1 MKVEGFFL
9 FNFVSVC
16 YSDCMKKFQPFQW
29 LNKQWAIRRYAVFLV
44 GLFAV
49 IGLMFTAVFVAMQ
62 FGLLNV
68 KGSRTARNLS
78 LGVVP
83 STAITSTCQPVGKTT
98 PTKCDW
104 NKTEEWAVVNA
115 ALIKDAPVLTQ
126 VSDQTGIP
134 ARLIAA
140 TVAPEQL
147 RYFTANRES
156 FKKYFEPLKI
166 LSSLTKFSLGVSG
179 IKQDTA
185 TQIEN
190 YANDPTSPFYPGP
203 TIAPLLAYPAG
214 ANHDTELYNRLT
226 DEHNHYYSYL
236 YTAIFIKEIEAQWS
250 KSGFDVSARP
260 DVVVTLFNIGFGNS
274 HPNANPQ
281 VAGSTITLG
290 GNDYVFGELGVLFY
304 QSNELTK
311 YF

>member
-1 MKVEGFFL
+1 MK
-9 FNFVSVC
+9 NFHPL
-16 YSDCMKKFQPFQW
+16 KW
-29 LNKQWAIRRYAVFLV
+29 LGKQFAVRRYVAIVVSLFALV
-44 GLFAV
+44 GLLFA
-49 IGLMFTAVFVAMQ
+49 GVFVAMQ
-62 FGLLNV
+62 FNLLNV
-68 KGSRTARNLS
+68 RGSSTARNLS

-83 STAITSTCQPVGKTT
+83 STALTSTCVPVGKTT
-98 PTKCDW
+98 PAACDW
-104 NKTEEWAVVNA
+104 NKTEEWAVVSA
-115 ALIKDAPVLTQ
+115 ALTKDDTVLNQ

-134 ARLIAA
+134 ARMIAA

-203 TIAPLLAYPAG
+203 TIAPLIAYPAG
-214 ANHDTELYNRLT
+214 VDHDTELYNRLT
-226 DEHNHYYSYL
+226 DENSHYYSYL

-250 KSGFDVSARP
+250 KSGFDVTARP
-260 DVVVTLFNIGFGNS
+260 DVIVTLFNIGFGNS
-274 HPNANPQ
+274 NPNANPQ

-290 GNDYVFGELGVLFY
+290 GHDYVFGELGVLFY
-304 QSNELTK
+304 QSDELTSL
-311 YF
+311 FPR